1 MNSKFKDLINV
12 KNSEVRIA
20 LYISI
25 GTLIILHQLDV
36 YSNWGDYESMFKS
49 LINSVIQSF
58 IGLIGIIIAGVAV
71 IISVFTREIL
81 KVMRKKDLVK
91 SLQPIFN
98 SFVFLAHFT
107 VIGIILFVF
116 VYFFIHTK
124 VLVPIWLLYMIIF
137 ATTYIFYFVM
147 FYMVSLIKNIVKMFF
162 ITSKFNEGLDKE
174 EDLLLEKAI
183 NFIEN
188 EMKSEHFVIDQLI
201 RNVIRNKKLESD
213 LKIEIIKILMK

>member
-1 MNSKFKDLINV
+1 MNSKFKDLINI
-12 KNSEVRIA
+12 KSSEVRMTWLIT
-20 LYISI
+20 I
-25 GTLIILHQLDV
+25 GTLIVLHQLNV
-36 YSNWGDYESMFKS
+36 YSNWVDYESMFKS

-71 IISVFTREIL
+71 IISVFTREVL
-81 KVMRKKDLVK
+81 RVMRKKDLVD
-91 SLQPIFN
+91 SLRPIFN
-98 SFVFLAHFT
+98 SFVFLAQFT

-124 VLVPIWLLYMIIF
+124 VLIPMWLFYVIIF
-137 ATTYIFYFVM
+137 VTTYIFYFVM
-147 FYMVSLIKNIVKMFF
+147 FYTVSLIRNIVKMFF

-174 EDLLLEKAI
+174 ADLLLEEAI

-188 EMKSEHFVIDQLI
+188 ELKSEHFVIDQLI
-201 RNVIRNKKLESD
+201 RSVITNKDLKPD